1 MSGPL
6 SEIINEWNE
15 IMPMQIR
22 DTDIKNPTELGF
34 RRLLLHLLRELYV
47 DTVSYDNMD
56 NESGARLRL
65 SRVRL
70 VATVNHFYRI
80 ACPGNKQDFV
90 FIDLTTPCK
99 FFSIISGTSPHNF
112 HFSLQENV

>member
-22 DTDIKNPTELGF
+22 DTDIKNPIEVGF

-80 ACPGNKQDFV
+80 SCPGTKQDFV
-90 FIDLTTPCK
+90 FTDLTTPCK
-99 FFSIISGTSPHNF
+99 FWLRCPSFLFSQYSF
-112 HFSLQENV
+112 

>member
-22 DTDIKNPTELGF
+22 DTDIKNPNEFNF
-34 RRLLLHLLRELYV
+34 RRLLLHLLREFYV
-47 DTVSYDNMD
+47 DTVKYDNMD

-80 ACPGNKQDFV
+80 ACPGTKQDFV
-90 FIDLTTPCK
+90 FTDLTTPCK
-99 FFSIISGTSPHNF
+99 S
-112 HFSLQENV
+112 SLCCPVILF